1 MAEALNTGYG
11 VVNAIPVYIIS
22 AILVIEGMQSTYVL
36 KISEN
41 VRPFECVQ
49 YRSKLCCVILDQTKH

>member
-11 VVNAIPVYIIS
+11 VVTAIPVYIIS
-22 AILVIEGMQSTYVL
+22 AILVIEGVQSTYVL
-36 KISEN
+36 KISKN

-49 YRSKLCCVILDQTKH
+49 Y